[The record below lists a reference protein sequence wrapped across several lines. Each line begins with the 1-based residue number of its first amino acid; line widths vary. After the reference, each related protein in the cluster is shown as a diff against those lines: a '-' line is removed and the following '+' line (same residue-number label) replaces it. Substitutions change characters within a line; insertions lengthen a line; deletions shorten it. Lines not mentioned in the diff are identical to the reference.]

1 MAQASWVSL
10 VPSRQSPWPGDHILC
25 PSARGS
31 DPGLWQLRRVGFCG
45 MVAMASASHHLAL
58 QV

>member
-1 MAQASWVSL
+1 MAQASWVCL
-10 VPSRQSPWPGDHILC
+10 VPSRQSPWPSDLILC

-31 DPGLWQLRRVGFCG
+31 DPGLGQLRGVGFCG
-45 MVAMASASHHLAL
+45 MGAMASASHHLAL